1 MKKLAYFLLICLYL
15 FAIFTVLATA
25 EISGYEDFLRSM
37 TQENGVFE
45 SISVLALLSISFY
58 GGYALYAFRNT
69 LSKKVYL
76 FILFVSILTFL
87 AAMEEISWGQSIL
100 KFASNDYFVKNNL
113 QHETNLHN
121 FIDSNFFSSLIYSSI
136 YTLFVFIPLFY
147 KAFFRGFILLR
158 YFDLEMHHILII
170 LFSSSFQL
178 YFYDDFGV
186 YTDMFTHVVA
196 LSLFAYVLWKQ
207 EHNLKLL
214 AHYLLVLNA
223 TILFMIYHHVFG
235 FLNMQYEIR
244 EMFVVV
250 AVLFMFVTFIQEEFK
265 KGF

>member
-1 MKKLAYFLLICLYL
+1 MKKLAYFLLIFLYS
-15 FAIFTVLATA
+15 FSVFTVLATA
-25 EISGYEDFLRSM
+25 EISGYEDFLGSM

-45 SISVLALLSISFY
+45 SISLFALLSISFY
-58 GGYALYAFRNT
+58 GGYALYSFKNIF
-69 LSKKVYL
+69 SKKINL

-87 AAMEEISWGQSIL
+87 AAMEEISWGQSI
-100 KFASNDYFVKNNL
+100 FNFSSNDYFVKNNL

-121 FIDSNFFSSLIYSSI
+121 LIDSNVFSSLIYSSI

-147 KAFFRGFILLR
+147 KAFFRGVIFLR

-186 YTDMFTHVVA
+186 YTDMFTQVVA

-214 AHYLLVLNA
+214 VHYLLVLNT
-223 TILFMIYHHVFG
+223 TILFMVYHHVFG